1 MRLKHLQTNRQ
12 FMIGNSIVFIGV
24 IFVVV
29 LFLYLSLRMQAQK
42 SGHHYYNEVYN
53 IGLVQGFAGEDFTV
67 YMNDSIVF
75 DGTISQEPLRIEVKR
90 FAEEC
95 PKIRPIV
102 PEASFLVFLD
112 CKALGFKTQGE
123 LEHFF
128 AFDAKIGM
136 NSGAMFGKGGVGFM
150 RLNVGCPR
158 SVVNE
163 AIDRIV
169 RALS

>member
-53 IGLVQGFAGEDFTV
+53 IGLVQGFAGGDFTV

-75 DGTISQEPLRIEVKR
+75 DGTINQEPQRIEMKR
-90 FAEEC
+90 FAEETSLL
-95 PKIRPIV
+95 IV
-102 PEASFLVFLD
+102 NKATEQVSIFELPNDGGTFSFERD
-112 CKALGFKTQGE
+112 DEEIT
-123 LEHFF
+123 
-128 AFDAKIGM
+128 
-136 NSGAMFGKGGVGFM
+136 M
-150 RLNVGCPR
+150 R
-158 SVVNE
+158 E
-163 AIDRIV
+163 
-169 RALS
+169 

>member
-53 IGLVQGFAGEDFTV
+53 IGLVQGFTGDDFTV

-75 DGTISQEPLRIEVKR
+75 DGTINQEPQRIEVKR
-90 FAEEC
+90 FSEETSLL
-95 PKIRPIV
+95 IV
-102 PEASFLVFLD
+102 NKVTEQVSIFELPNDGGTFSFERND
-112 CKALGFKTQGE
+112 EEIT
-123 LEHFF
+123 
-128 AFDAKIGM
+128 
-136 NSGAMFGKGGVGFM
+136 M
-150 RLNVGCPR
+150 R
-158 SVVNE
+158 E
-163 AIDRIV
+163 
-169 RALS
+169 

>member
-53 IGLVQGFAGEDFTV
+53 ISLVQGFAGDDFTV

-75 DGTISQEPLRIEVKR
+75 DGTINLEPQRIEVKR
-90 FAEEC
+90 FSEETSLL
-95 PKIRPIV
+95 IV
-102 PEASFLVFLD
+102 NKVTEQVSIFELPNDGGTFSFERND
-112 CKALGFKTQGE
+112 E
-123 LEHFF
+123 E
-128 AFDAKIGM
+128 I
-136 NSGAMFGKGGVGFM
+136 SM
-150 RLNVGCPR
+150 R
-158 SVVNE
+158 E
-163 AIDRIV
+163 
-169 RALS
+169 

>member
-53 IGLVQGFAGEDFTV
+53 IGLVQGFAGDDFTV

-75 DGTISQEPLRIEVKR
+75 DGTISQEPQRIEVKR
-90 FAEEC
+90 FAEETSLLIVNKATEQVSIFEL
-95 PKIRPIV
+95 PNDGGTFSFERNDEEISIR
-102 PEASFLVFLD
+102 E
-112 CKALGFKTQGE
+112 
-123 LEHFF
+123 
-128 AFDAKIGM
+128 
-136 NSGAMFGKGGVGFM
+136 
-150 RLNVGCPR
+150 
-158 SVVNE
+158 
-163 AIDRIV
+163 
-169 RALS
+169 

>member
-53 IGLVQGFAGEDFTV
+53 IGLVQGFAGDDFTV

-75 DGTISQEPLRIEVKR
+75 DGTISQEPQRIVVKR
-90 FAEEC
+90 FAEETSLLIVNKATEQVSIFEL
-95 PKIRPIV
+95 PNDGGTFSFERNDEEISIR
-102 PEASFLVFLD
+102 E
-112 CKALGFKTQGE
+112 
-123 LEHFF
+123 
-128 AFDAKIGM
+128 
-136 NSGAMFGKGGVGFM
+136 
-150 RLNVGCPR
+150 
-158 SVVNE
+158 
-163 AIDRIV
+163 
-169 RALS
+169 

>member
-53 IGLVQGFAGEDFTV
+53 IGLVQGFTGDDFTV

-75 DGTISQEPLRIEVKR
+75 DGTINQEPQRIEVKR
-90 FAEEC
+90 FAEETSLL
-95 PKIRPIV
+95 IV
-102 PEASFLVFLD
+102 NKATEQVSIFELPNDGGTFSFERND
-112 CKALGFKTQGE
+112 EEIT
-123 LEHFF
+123 
-128 AFDAKIGM
+128 
-136 NSGAMFGKGGVGFM
+136 M
-150 RLNVGCPR
+150 R
-158 SVVNE
+158 E
-163 AIDRIV
+163 
-169 RALS
+169 

>member
-53 IGLVQGFAGEDFTV
+53 IGLVQGFAGDDFTV

-75 DGTISQEPLRIEVKR
+75 DGTINQEPQRIEVKR
-90 FAEEC
+90 FAEETSLL
-95 PKIRPIV
+95 IV
-102 PEASFLVFLD
+102 NKATEQVSIFELPNDGGTFSFERND
-112 CKALGFKTQGE
+112 EEIT
-123 LEHFF
+123 
-128 AFDAKIGM
+128 
-136 NSGAMFGKGGVGFM
+136 M
-150 RLNVGCPR
+150 R
-158 SVVNE
+158 E
-163 AIDRIV
+163 
-169 RALS
+169 